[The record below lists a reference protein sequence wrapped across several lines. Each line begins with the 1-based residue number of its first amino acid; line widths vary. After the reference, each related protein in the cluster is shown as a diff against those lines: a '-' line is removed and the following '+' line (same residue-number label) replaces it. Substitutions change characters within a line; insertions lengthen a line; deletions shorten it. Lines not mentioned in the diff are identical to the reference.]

1 MRHSKLALAA
11 LSVVLCM
18 AIATGAAAQGPT
30 DPGWVDIGKTLQSA
44 PLDGGGY
51 VRFNFPRS
59 DIKLT
64 VGDVSVAPSLL
75 STAWVGFSG
84 TPAAADAMGD
94 LVILASELPAVT
106 KALAVANI
114 DIMAIHNHIGSETP
128 RLNYIH
134 IHAMGNAADIAR
146 RLDGVFSVTAIPRPV
161 LAATA
166 APVTIDTARVFDALG
181 KRGKASGAVA
191 SLSFMLVQEPVTIGG
206 MTVFPALAYGTP
218 IVIQQVSPA
227 RAVATGDFSVTA
239 AHVKPIVDALA
250 AGGITATA
258 LHIHMVGA
266 QPEVYYIH
274 FWGDAPLPALL
285 QGLKGALD
293 AARR

>member
-1 MRHSKLALAA
+1 MNNTIARAVLGFALLA
-11 LSVVLCM
+11 M
-18 AIATGAAAQGPT
+18 IASRAPAQGPT
-30 DPGWVDIGKTLQSA
+30 DPAWTDIGRTLQSA
-44 PLDGGGY
+44 PVDGGGY

-59 DIKLT
+59 DIRLM
-64 VGDVSVAPSLL
+64 VGDVAVAPSLL

-84 TPAAADAMGD
+84 TPATAEAMGD
-94 LVILASELPAVT
+94 LIILASELPAVT
-106 KALAVANI
+106 RALAAANI

-128 RLNYIH
+128 RLNYLH

-146 RLDGVFSVTAIPRPV
+146 RLDGVFRVTAIPRPV
-161 LAATA
+161 VAAA
-166 APVTIDTARVFDALG
+166 PAPVTIDTARVFDALG

-191 SLSFMLVQEPVTIGG
+191 SLSFMLVQEPVTLSG
-206 MTVFPALAYGTP
+206 MAVLPALAYGTP
-218 IVIQQVSPA
+218 IVIQQISPA

-239 AHVKPIVDALA
+239 AHVKPIIDALA